1 MLDNVFARR
10 AWAEPE
16 TCMREGVALT
26 TAWPRTVAACMWTS
40 ASWHDLLECG
50 GLHGTCQCSATAV
63 EDVPWPPKAES
74 RQNAQTAHV
83 QRLQRVHRSS
93 FRLRPVEDFLRPTM
107 PTQMLGLDLLPLDRT
122 AVRIDMVALSRI
134 GNEDDVR
141 KSGIQVAHKQRH
153 CRSVLTMRRG

>member
-1 MLDNVFARR
+1 MRHAISLKAMFDNVFARR

-83 QRLQRVHRSS
+83 QRQKSMCGARGCREYIGPHSV
-93 FRLRPVEDFLRPTM
+93 FVRLRTFCDPQCRHNC
-107 PTQMLGLDLLPLDRT
+107 LGLT
-122 AVRIDMVALSRI
+122 SF
-134 GNEDDVR
+134 
-141 KSGIQVAHKQRH
+141 
-153 CRSVLTMRRG
+153 VLIERQSESIW